1 MDIGKIYIALTDWQ
15 APFAVNTNTGTFFN
29 PEDESVIAYGE
40 LEITEDSGGE
50 YKEFTI
56 DFDYRDLERRPT
68 HVLVVATASRYADY
82 FTGGEGSLLY
92 IDEFEFLF
100 E

>member
-1 MDIGKIYIALTDWQ
+1 MALTDW
-15 APFAVNTNTGTFFN
+15 AIPFRVNNAEGTLFD
-29 PEDESVIAYGE
+29 PKDPSVIAYGT
-40 LEITEDSGGE
+40 LEDNVGTGGE

-56 DFDYRDLERRPT
+56 ELEYRDTERRPT
-68 HVLVVATASRYADY
+68 HVLVVATASKYADY
-82 FTGGEGSLLY
+82 FTGGNGSVLY